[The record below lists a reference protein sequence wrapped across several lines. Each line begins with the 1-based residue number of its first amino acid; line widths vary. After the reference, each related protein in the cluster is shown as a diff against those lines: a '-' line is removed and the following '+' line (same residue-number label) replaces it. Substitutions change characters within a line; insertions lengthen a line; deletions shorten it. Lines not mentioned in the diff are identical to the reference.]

1 MPTFTRFR
9 TNLDNFDRKN
19 IVVNHVG
26 IAETGNVV
34 GERIGGRS
42 GLIVNISPPANIRTG
57 IRYCSYPV
65 QKQLR
70 INSLNNYA
78 SAGPTWAAAEQ
89 RKKAEEK
96 TNVDRA
102 LRWLLDGRI
111 AGAGDSA
118 RRRPGCFHP

>member
-42 GLIVNISPPANIRTG
+42 GLIVNISPPANMDQH
-57 IRYCSYPV
+57 PV
-65 QKQLR
+65 LLLPDSKADPNQL
-70 INSLNNYA
+70 
-78 SAGPTWAAAEQ
+78 T
-89 RKKAEEK
+89 K
-96 TNVDRA
+96 
-102 LRWLLDGRI
+102 
-111 AGAGDSA
+111 
-118 RRRPGCFHP
+118 